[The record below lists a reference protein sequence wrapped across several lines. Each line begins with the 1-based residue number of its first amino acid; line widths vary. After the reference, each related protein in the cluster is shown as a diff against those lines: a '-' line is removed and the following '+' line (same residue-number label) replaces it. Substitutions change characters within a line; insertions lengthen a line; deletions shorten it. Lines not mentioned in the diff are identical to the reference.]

1 MEVLARRGQTR
12 ARVLPASRAVGGVL
26 VGIEEEVF
34 ITEPDRPTLN
44 SLYYLARLLWRD
56 PGFYYTHS
64 ASNFARGWDVR
75 SCLMGGVEV
84 ATRPA
89 GSPEEAVW
97 DLAAHRRELAA
108 VAGGLVV
115 PVGHLFDLEAP
126 TNTCGL
132 HVHLGPL
139 PDPRR
144 SYAAIV
150 RYLPVLAAMT
160 VNSPFA
166 GGRDAGASYRMQRSF
181 AIGPLRSDWTYRFQ
195 DVIYSR
201 RLGTIEIRVFD
212 PFWDLERLRWLVSA
226 CVAVALIDRP
236 VKADID
242 LYNRLREV
250 VAREGYARPVRRLY
264 QELASFFP
272 LPERFLLHPPAEE
285 TRRLY
290 RTRGTVGAY
299 TALDRAYRLGGL
311 DEAGERPLA
320 GEAKSR
326 PGQERRADA
335 LPGAGPRG
343 RARSLALPVRAA
355 VGFVGYFLPK
365 APYVILKAWR
375 EWREG

>member
-1 MEVLARRGQTR
+1 MAAGAAQTT
-12 ARVLPASRAVGGVL
+12 ASPPTAGAGLL
-26 VGIEEEVF
+26 VGLEEEVF
-34 ITEPDRPTLN
+34 ITEPARPTLN
-44 SLYYLARLLWRD
+44 SLYYLARLLWLN

-64 ASNFARGWDVR
+64 ASNFARGRDAR
-75 SCLMGGVEV
+75 TCLMGGVEI

-89 GSPEEAVW
+89 GSPDEAVR
-97 DLAAHRRELAA
+97 DLALRRRELAS

-132 HVHLGPL
+132 HVHLGAL

-166 GGRDAGASYRMQRSF
+166 GGRDAGASYRMQHSF
-181 AIGPLRSDWTYRFQ
+181 AIGPLRGDWTYRFQ

-212 PFWDLERLRWLVSA
+212 PFWDLERLRWLVGA
-226 CVAVALIDRP
+226 CVAVALHEEP
-236 VKADID
+236 VQADLD

-250 VAREGYARPVRRLY
+250 VAREGYGRPLRRLY
-264 QELASFFP
+264 RELSAFYP
-272 LPERFLLHPPAEE
+272 LPERLLLHPPAEE

-290 RTRGTVGAY
+290 RARGTVGAY
-299 TALDRAYRLGGL
+299 AALDHAYRLGR
-311 DEAGERPLA
+311 RPLA
-320 GEAKSR
+320 GEALSPLSR
-326 PGQERRADA
+326 SA
-335 LPGAGPRG
+335 RG
-343 RARSLALPVRAA
+343 RSDQPAVLAEETGFGGVARSLRAPVKLAA
-355 VGFVGYFLPK
+355 GFVGYYLPK
-365 APYVILKAWR
+365 APYVVLKAWR
-375 EWREG
+375 EWKEG